1 MHTTD
6 TRQTA
11 PTTQRVGL
19 FPITAITAAAAFAL
33 VLTACGGGGDSAS
46 SGSTASAGSS
56 NVSYTGTVDGLGS
69 VVFNG
74 VRFSTSG
81 AATVDG
87 DDPTK
92 AYTKAFALGTTVTVT
107 GTVDDSGNG
116 TATTIT
122 VHGGVRGQVTAV
134 DSAAN
139 TFTINGQVIQVDSS
153 TVWDGSTTSSFGF
166 ASLVANSSYVE
177 AYGVLNPT
185 TGVLTA
191 TRVEE
196 KDSTLVSAEGYAFK
210 GAISNLDTTA
220 KTFDLTI
227 RTGVI
232 AHVTYTDAN
241 VKPTGA
247 TLANAT
253 GVRILV
259 SSTDAA
265 ALANASNG
273 ATVNV
278 TATKTIV
285 KRERFPEGNKAAVVG
300 AISTISS
307 DRKTWTI
314 GDATVDVSQS
324 PTLSGVDLATVTVG
338 TVVKVQGSFT
348 NGVLVAKSVASKRSD
363 DEQRHTEGVKL
374 YGVVSGSTAA
384 SGSNLASFSVQGV
397 TVSIASTST
406 LTLPADGVY
415 AEVKAQQDSTSG
427 KLMAVEIKTASSVAA
442 ARPFEVY
449 GTASCPTGT
458 AADFTG
464 SSGFTLNLRNGTTT
478 VLGSAA
484 SVEIESGVN
493 TSSALTT
500 PTCVVEVKGTLTA
513 TQTIT
518 ATKIEVKARGNANTR
533 TVSLR

>member
-11 PTTQRVGL
+11 ATPQRVGL
-19 FPITAITAAAAFAL
+19 FPMTAITAAAAFAL
-33 VLTACGGGGDSAS
+33 VLTACGGGGGDSA
-46 SGSTASAGSS
+46 GSTASAGSS

-69 VVFNG
+69 VVVNG

-81 AATVDG
+81 ATTVDG

-92 AYTKAFALGTTVTVT
+92 SYTKAFALGTTVTVT
-107 GTVDDSGNG
+107 GSVDDSGNG
-116 TATTIT
+116 TATSIT

-139 TFTINGQVIQVDSS
+139 TFTINGQVILVDSS
-153 TVWDGSTTSSFGF
+153 TVWDGSTSNTFGF

-196 KDSTLVSAEGYAFK
+196 KDSTLVSAEGYAFR

-232 AHVTYTDAN
+232 AHVSYTDDT
-241 VKPTGA
+241 VKPTGS

-253 GVRILV
+253 GVRVIV

-265 ALANASNG
+265 ALASATTG
-273 ATVNV
+273 TTVNV

-300 AISTISS
+300 AISTISA

-324 PTLSGVDLATVTVG
+324 PTLSGVDLATIAVG

-348 NGVLVAKSVASKRSD
+348 NGVLVAKSIASKNSD
-363 DEQRHTEGVKL
+363 DQQRHTEGVKL
-374 YGVVSGSTAA
+374 YGVVSGATTATSTD
-384 SGSNLASFSVQGV
+384 LASFSVQGV
-397 TVSIASTST
+397 TVYIASNST

-415 AEVKAQQDSTSG
+415 AEVKAQRDTTTG

-442 ARPFEVY
+442 SRPFEVY

-464 SSGFTLNLRNGTTT
+464 SSGFTLNLRRGSAT

-493 TSSALTT
+493 TSSALNT

-518 ATKIEVKARGNANTR
+518 ATQIEVKARGNANTR